1 MYAVYS
7 IGTGQAV
14 RITVGFS
21 MVSFLKMDLLVSL
34 EGDPKK
40 SLILG
45 VGGPQTRSLSDLYHL
60 KDTTLYLIF
69 LCNMDA

>member
-21 MVSFLKMDLLVSL
+21 MVSFLKMDLLVMNDQLQPNIHTFVLDRQPGHIKHHTLESKANSL
-34 EGDPKK
+34 VFVVPKDH
-40 SLILG
+40 
-45 VGGPQTRSLSDLYHL
+45 V
-60 KDTTLYLIF
+60 
-69 LCNMDA
+69 